1 MWSGIN
7 WLGIPSVQDFPG
19 GSDGKASACNTGD
32 PGSIPGLGR
41 SPGDEMATHSSIPA
55 WRIPGMEEPGRL
67 QSMGSQRVRHTEP
80 LHFTF
85 CSRAQVIILLEMRRE
100 SRPGLPFASPR
111 RTSLSLSGGRK
122 RQIAIANDTVLGGR
136 ALEHV

>member
-1 MWSGIN
+1 
-7 WLGIPSVQDFPG
+7 
-19 GSDGKASACNTGD
+19 
-32 PGSIPGLGR
+32 
-41 SPGDEMATHSSIPA
+41 MATHSSIPA

-122 RQIAIANDTVLGGR
+122 RQIAIANDTILGGR